1 MKVKRFNNL
10 WTMGLIIFGALL
22 VGFYVLK
29 IVCPQFIVGVAETQ
43 SIVTI
48 GNFIDGNKVCF
59 YIFHFI
65 VGLFSSYIYS
75 CACCRVK
82 KLNRN
87 QTVVL
92 LSFLLF
98 SMVCQE
104 FMPDIYTPYNYVSI
118 VIMPFIIAYIS
129 KNVSKK
135 TFMSTA
141 ICFTVDVMA
150 QAFSMK
156 IRNVVIMT
164 NCVNSATMFV
174 LLIDLVIWRLLLYM
188 YFNEKE

>member
-29 IVCPQFIVGVAETQ
+29 IVCPQFIVGVAETPN
-43 SIVTI
+43 IVI
-48 GNFIDGNKVCF
+48 LGNFIDSNKVCF

-65 VGLFSSYIYS
+65 VGLFGSYIYS

-82 KLNRN
+82 RLNRN
-87 QTVVL
+87 QTIVL
-92 LSFLLF
+92 LSFLIF
-98 SMVCQE
+98 SIVCQE
-104 FMPDIYTPYNYVSI
+104 FMADIYTPYNYVSI
-118 VIMPFIIAYIS
+118 IIMPFIIAYIS
-129 KNVSKK
+129 KNVSEK